1 MGSPERALTEPTAA
15 GANGGSRRVG
25 RVAIALIAGLVV
37 GITVSR
43 VGIPWLSRSVA
54 LLEPVG
60 SIWVN
65 AIRMT
70 IVPLV
75 VALLLGAVARGGE
88 SHGVGRLGG
97 VAFATFVALHIG
109 AAVLALVTVPAVMAR
124 IPVDPASVARMQAE
138 ASAASVATA
147 EQIRTLPSFGQWLA
161 GLAPANVIR
170 AAADGAML
178 PLIVFTL
185 LFALA
190 LRRITPDRRE
200 QVLRVFDG
208 VGDAMLE
215 IVRWLIALAPIGV
228 FTLVASTSARLG
240 ASLVGAFGYYVV
252 GYVALLLVL
261 TLVICVIGALGGGVG
276 LPRFFRAGV
285 PAQAVAFSSSSS
297 LASLPALID
306 SAGRLGV
313 PPTQAGFVLPLAVSS
328 FKVANAVAWLTGTM
342 FLARLYG
349 VPLGVSE
356 YLTVVASSI
365 ALSFATPGVP
375 NGGFLLL
382 APVLA
387 SVGVPAAGVALLVA
401 VDAIPDLFA
410 TVANV
415 SGDFAAASIVRSW
428 AAREPATVLE
438 GRLTPNAS

>member
-1 MGSPERALTEPTAA
+1 MTEPTSA

-25 RVAIALIAGLVV
+25 RVAIALIVGLIV
-37 GITVSR
+37 GISVSR
-43 VGIPWLSRSVA
+43 AGIPWLSGAVA
-54 LLEPVG
+54 LLEPIG

-88 SHGVGRLGG
+88 SHSVGRLGG
-97 VAFATFVALHIG
+97 IAFGTFVSLHI
-109 AAVLALVTVPAVMAR
+109 AAAIVALIVVPAVMSR
-124 IPVDPASVARMQAE
+124 VPVDPASVARMQAE
-138 ASAASVATA
+138 ASAASAATA
-147 EQIRTLPSFGQWLA
+147 EQIRTLPTFGQWVA
-161 GLAPANVIR
+161 SLAPANVIR

-190 LRRITPDRRE
+190 LRHIAPDRRD

-208 VGDAMLE
+208 VGGAMLE

-240 ASLVGAFGYYVV
+240 ASLVGAFGYYVFAYV
-252 GYVALLLVL
+252 GILIVM
-261 TLVICVIGALGGGVG
+261 TLVVCVLGALGGGVG
-276 LPRFFRAGV
+276 LARFFRAGL

-306 SAGRLGV
+306 SAGRVDV
-313 PPTQAGFVLPLAVSS
+313 PPSQAGFVLPLAVSS

-349 VPLGVSE
+349 VPLGISE
-356 YLTVVASSI
+356 YLTVVASSV

-387 SVGVPAAGVALLVA
+387 SVGVPAAGVALLIA

-410 TVANV
+410 TVTNV
-415 SGDFAAASIVRSW
+415 SGDFAAAAIVRRL

-438 GRLTPNAS
+438 RSLTPNAS

>member
-1 MGSPERALTEPTAA
+1 LTAPNA
-15 GANGGSRRVG
+15 GGPGGGSRRVG
-25 RVAIALIAGLVV
+25 RVAIALIAGLIV

-43 VGIPWLSRSVA
+43 VGIPWLSRAVA
-54 LLEPVG
+54 LLEPIG
-60 SIWVN
+60 SLWVN

-70 IVPLV
+70 VVPLV
-75 VALLLGAVARGGE
+75 VALLLGAVARGGGG
-88 SHGVGRLGG
+88 SQGVGRVGG
-97 VAFATFVALHIG
+97 LAFGTFVALH
-109 AAVLALVTVPAVMAR
+109 VLAGIVALLVVPAIMTRV
-124 IPVDPASVARMQAE
+124 PVDPASVARMQAD
-138 ASAASVATA
+138 ASAASAATA
-147 EQIRTLPSFGQWLA
+147 EQMRALPSLGQWLA

-190 LRRITPDRRE
+190 LRRITPDRRDH
-200 QVLRVFDG
+200 VLRVFDG

-252 GYVALLLVL
+252 GYIALLLVL
-261 TLVICVIGALGGGVG
+261 TLAVCLAGALGGDVP
-276 LPRFFRAGV
+276 LPRFFRAAL

-306 SAGRLGV
+306 SARRLDV
-313 PPTQAGFVLPLAVSS
+313 PPSQAGFVLPLAVSS
-328 FKVANAVAWLTGTM
+328 FKVGNAVAWLTGTI

-349 VPLGVSE
+349 VPLGISE
-356 YLTVVASSI
+356 YLTVVASSV

-387 SVGVPAAGVALLVA
+387 SVGVPPAGVALLIA

-410 TVANV
+410 TVTNV
-415 SGDFAAASIVRSW
+415 SGDFAAAAIVRRW
-428 AAREPATVLE
+428 AAKAPAAVLAAV
-438 GRLTPNAS
+438 RP